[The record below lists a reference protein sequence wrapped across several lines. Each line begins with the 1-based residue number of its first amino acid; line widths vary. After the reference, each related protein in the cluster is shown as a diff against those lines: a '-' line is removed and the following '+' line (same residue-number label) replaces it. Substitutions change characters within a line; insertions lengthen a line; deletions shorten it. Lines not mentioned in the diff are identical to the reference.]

1 MNSRSSAI
9 RNTLFSSVGIYTEY
23 LLGLL
28 TSILIARH
36 LGPQI
41 FGGYSLIIWLVSV
54 GVTMTNAGTAN
65 AVIKFVA
72 ELRGSDRGELIQPLL
87 DFLRRVQ
94 RMCLLLVL
102 GVAALLSAFAGNRLA
117 PGFDHVVLFGLLV
130 VTIGL
135 RAPYMFNIS
144 LAKGFENF
152 RATATISLIAT
163 PLNLAMVLAAWLM
176 HASAGGFLVVFAI
189 SSAVFYLVSHRL
201 TVHLAPPSQPGTQ
214 LPPELRRRI
223 VRHMRFVAVTITV
236 GFVAASDVEVLF
248 LNLFASPAAAG
259 EFKVAFQLAIGATLL
274 LPGVLGALL
283 LPMMANALSR
293 GMSIAGRRFVAA
305 TTYLALLGAPLVAFG
320 GVFSAAV
327 IALLYGP
334 SYAAAAPVL
343 AVCLFGSVLGT
354 VGQGASSLLV
364 SADRQ
369 RNILILVVVNGA
381 LKLLL
386 DFVLTVH
393 YGLAGAVAACVTA
406 NIFTVSAMI
415 TMATKVSGLQPDWS
429 RLVRIVFAALLAA
442 VAALPF
448 RGLWAPLP
456 TLLVGGTVLSVAYL
470 LLTFALGCWSRGD
483 IEHFQDLHRRFAAG
497 RLPIVATLLM
507 WAGKRAG
514 RDI

>member
-320 GVFSAAV
+320 AV

-334 SYAAAAPVL
+334 SYAAEAPVL

-406 NIFTVSAMI
+406 NIFTVSAMV